1 MDLRHL
7 QNLVYLADELH
18 FGRAAKRAHLSQS
31 AFTRSIQALED
42 EIGLTLF
49 DRNKRVVRI
58 TAVGKTTAER
68 ARALLAGQRDLE
80 HELELIRTGGMGSVA
95 IGGGPFSSGFLVL
108 PALARLQRAHPGVSA
123 RLEIYDAGM
132 GLEHL
137 KAERIDL
144 LVGDLRYLGSSK
156 EYSTKALGE
165 FSGHLYCRS
174 THPLAG
180 KRKVKPADLRPY
192 SLASAKLPPT
202 FVERMHAALGLA
214 PGEGLDVGFECSCVA
229 TLVEMARNTDMI
241 LLATDCAVR
250 HAVERGEMKRMEIE
264 GFDRTTGLLSAFG
277 LARLA
282 GRTLSPAA
290 EMLYEMLIEGARETR
305 VAPA

>member
-31 AFTRSIQALED
+31 AFTRSIQALEE

-58 TAVGKTTAER
+58 TAVGKSTADR

-80 HELELIRTGGMGSVA
+80 RELELVRTGGMGSVA

-108 PALARLQRAHPGVSA
+108 PALAELQRAHPRVSA

-144 LVGDLRYLGSSK
+144 LVGDLRYLGSNK
-156 EYSTKALGE
+156 DYSTRALGE
-165 FSGHLYCRS
+165 FAGHLYCRS
-174 THPLAG
+174 AHPLAG
-180 KRKVKPADLRPY
+180 KRKVRPADLRPY
-192 SLASAKLPPT
+192 SLASVKLPPT
-202 FVERMHAALGLA
+202 FVERMRAGLGLA
-214 PGEGLDVGFECSCVA
+214 PEDGLNAGFECSCVA

-241 LLATDCAVR
+241 LMATDCAVR
-250 HAVERGEMKRMEIE
+250 HALERGEMKRLDIE
-264 GFDRTTGLLSAFG
+264 GFDRVKCLSSAYG
-277 LARLA
+277 VVRMA

-290 EMLYEMLIEGARETR
+290 EMLYELLLRHGRSSA
-305 VAPA
+305 A

>member
-31 AFTRSIQALED
+31 AFTRSIQALEE

-58 TAVGKTTAER
+58 TAVGKTTADR

-80 HELELIRTGGMGSVA
+80 RELELIRTGGMGSVA

-108 PALARLQRAHPGVSA
+108 PALGELQRAHPRVSA
-123 RLEIYDAGM
+123 RLEIYDAGI

-144 LVGDLRYLGSSK
+144 LVGDLRYLGSSRD
-156 EYSTKALGE
+156 YSTRALGE
-165 FSGHLYCRS
+165 FAGHLYCRS
-174 THPLAG
+174 AHPLAG
-180 KRKVKPADLRPY
+180 KRKVRPADLRPY
-192 SLASAKLPPT
+192 SLASVKLPPT
-202 FVERMHAALGLA
+202 FVERMRSGLGLA
-214 PGEGLDVGFECSCVA
+214 PDDGLNAGFECGCVA

-241 LLATDCAVR
+241 LMATDCAVR
-250 HAVERGEMKRMEIE
+250 HALERGEMKRLEIE
-264 GFDRTTGLLSAFG
+264 GFDRVKCLSSAYG
-277 LARLA
+277 VVRMA

-290 EMLYEMLIEGARETR
+290 EMLYELLLGRAQ
-305 VAPA
+305 AS

>member
-58 TAVGKTTAER
+58 TPVGKSTAER
-68 ARALLAGQRDLE
+68 ARALLAGARDLE
-80 HELELIRTGGMGSVA
+80 RELEHIRTGGMGSVA

-108 PALARLQRAHPGVSA
+108 PALAELQRAHPGVSA
-123 RLEIYDAGM
+123 RMEIYDAGM

-144 LVGDLRYLGSSK
+144 LVGDLRYLVPAK
-156 EYSTKALGE
+156 DLTVHPIGE
-165 FSGHLYCRS
+165 FAGHLYCRA

-180 KRKVKPADLRPY
+180 KRGVKPADLRPF
-192 SLASAKLPPT
+192 SLASVKLPPT
-202 FVERMHAALGLA
+202 FVERMRGALGLG
-214 PGEGLDVGFECSCVA
+214 PDDGFNVGFECSCVTA
-229 TLVEMARNTDMI
+229 LVEMARNTDMI
-241 LLATDCAVR
+241 LMATDCPVSHLMAN
-250 HAVERGEMKRMEIE
+250 GEMQRLDVD
-264 GFDRTTGLLSAFG
+264 GFDCIKG
-277 LARLA
+277 LASAYGLVRMA

-290 EMLYEMLIEGARETR
+290 EMLFGILLKQGPET
-305 VAPA
+305 

>member
-18 FGRAAKRAHLSQS
+18 FGRASKRAHLSQS
-31 AFTRSIQALED
+31 AFTRSIQALEE

-58 TAVGKTTAER
+58 TQVGRSTAER
-68 ARALLAGQRDLE
+68 ARSLLAGARDLE
-80 HELELIRTGGMGSVA
+80 RELEHIRTGGMGSVA

-108 PALARLQRAHPGVSA
+108 PALAEMQRAHPGVKA

-144 LVGDLRYLGSSK
+144 LVGDMRYLTPAK
-156 EYSTKALGE
+156 DFAIHPLGE
-165 FSGHLYCRS
+165 FTGNLYCR
-174 THPLAG
+174 TAHPLAG
-180 KRKVKPADLRPY
+180 KRRVKPVDLKPY
-192 SLASAKLPPT
+192 SLAAVKLPPT
-202 FVERMHAALGLA
+202 FVERMRGALGLG
-214 PGEGLDVGFECSCVA
+214 PDDGFDVGFECSCVA
-229 TLVEMARNTDMI
+229 TLVQMARNTDMI
-241 LLATDCAVR
+241 LMGTDCAVE
-250 HAVERGEMKRMEIE
+250 HLIERGEMQRLEID
-264 GFDRTTGLLSAFG
+264 GFDRAKGLSSAYG
-277 LARLA
+277 MVRMA

-290 EMLYEMLIEGARETR
+290 EVLCAMLLKHGQG
-305 VAPA
+305 PAA